1 MEQPL
6 CHKEKPQKPWEGR
19 AALDEKRVLSLKTS
33 FLNII
38 RFLVN
43 GKFWLQKGKN
53 PASCQGKGTDRATLT
68 WAISRMI
75 PSASPWPWGGLSE
88 SYIQILNSQAYRE
101 PPGSWHILSLAPA
114 KILELSGC
122 CLLGELLLGADLG
135 NGCSLVSICPGTWH
149 SMRTELSEPFGRKGA
164 SPDSLAQVQGHTS
177 GCHSSPRT
185 SSSSLQGHWAVQ
197 GSPRH
202 FWRLMTGLV
211 CTRREEKSVQWAEEA
226 VAEDKH
232 QSHMDQAQHTTL
244 SVEKPKQN
252 NHLSSLLQWY

>member
-1 MEQPL
+1 M
-6 CHKEKPQKPWEGR
+6 
-19 AALDEKRVLSLKTS
+19 ANSDSKRVRTQPVAREKALAEQHLPGPSQGWFPVHHHDLEVACLKATSRSLTARPTENHQAAGTPS
-33 FLNII
+33 AWHLQ
-38 RFLVN
+38 RFL
-43 GKFWLQKGKN
+43 
-53 PASCQGKGTDRATLT
+53 D
-68 WAISRMI
+68 
-75 PSASPWPWGGLSE
+75 
-88 SYIQILNSQAYRE
+88 
-101 PPGSWHILSLAPA
+101 
-114 KILELSGC
+114 LSGC

-149 SMRTELSEPFGRKGA
+149 SVRTELSEPFWRKGA
-164 SPDSLAQVQGHTS
+164 SPDSLAQVQCHTR

-185 SSSSLQGHWAVQ
+185 SSSSLQGHWGAQ

-202 FWRLMTGLV
+202 FWHLMTGLV

-226 VAEDKH
+226 VAKDKH